1 MASHPLR
8 SDPLVFPSE
17 GVITPAQ
24 AALWATCIGGFLFQL
39 DLTAL
44 AAALAD
50 VGADF
55 ALAGAA
61 SAWVIDV
68 FSLGLVLTLPACGTL
83 ADRWGRRRMFALG
96 AAVFAVAS
104 AVCASAPSF
113 VVLLAGRALQGV
125 GGAALTSASLALVA
139 ATTPVTARP
148 RAFAIN
154 GTVIGIAMVIGPPL
168 GALVAA
174 TVGWRWIFWLNL
186 PPCVTVLMLIRWRV
200 PESRDAGA
208 AAVALD
214 WPGCAAL
221 AAAAGGLAVA
231 LLEGHRLGGPASA
244 VLLGGVVLATLAFV
258 AIERRSRAPAI
269 DLTLLRSPRFVAMCV
284 APLASSVGYWSLLV
298 YVPQLARGPLQ
309 MTPLAA
315 GGLLTA
321 LTLPMLLVPWLGAV
335 LARRWS
341 PRLFFP
347 LGLAIMGLADL
358 AAALAVGSGAGAVAA
373 ALLAS
378 GAGAAL
384 IQAQVTA
391 AAIGAAPPGRAAMAA
406 AICVTLRQLGFSV
419 GVAGLGALVAVGGEA
434 GFMLAFLGAG
444 GLAVVAAAACH
455 VLLRG
460 G

>member
-1 MASHPLR
+1 M
-8 SDPLVFPSE
+8 
-17 GVITPAQ
+17 
-24 AALWATCIGGFLFQL
+24 
-39 DLTAL
+39 LT
-44 AAALAD
+44 
-50 VGADF
+50 
-55 ALAGAA
+55 
-61 SAWVIDV
+61 
-68 FSLGLVLTLPACGTL
+68 
-83 ADRWGRRRMFALG
+83 
-96 AAVFAVAS
+96 
-104 AVCASAPSF
+104 
-113 VVLLAGRALQGV
+113 
-125 GGAALTSASLALVA
+125 
-139 ATTPVTARP
+139 
-148 RAFAIN
+148 
-154 GTVIGIAMVIGPPL
+154 
-168 GALVAA
+168 
-174 TVGWRWIFWLNL
+174 
-186 PPCVTVLMLIRWRV
+186 LIRWRV

-208 AAVALD
+208 AAAALD
-214 WPGCAAL
+214 WPGCAVL

-269 DLTLLRSPRFVAMCV
+269 DLTLLRRPCFVAMCV

-335 LARRWS
+335 LARRWP

-358 AAALAVGSGAGAVAA
+358 AAAIAVGSGAGAVAA

-434 GFMLAFLGAG
+434 GFMLAFFVAG
-444 GLAVVAAAACH
+444 VLSLAAAGTCR
-455 VLLRG
+455 LLLGRAVG
-460 G
+460 